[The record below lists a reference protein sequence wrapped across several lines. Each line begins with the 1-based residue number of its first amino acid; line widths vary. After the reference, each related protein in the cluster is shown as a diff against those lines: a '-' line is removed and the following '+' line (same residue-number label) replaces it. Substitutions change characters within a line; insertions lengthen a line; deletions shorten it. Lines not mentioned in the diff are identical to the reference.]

1 MSRFWNAVRGFLHGF
16 VGIGV
21 GVAPLGRDAESVRH
35 ALEQRAAGRKSC
47 C

>member
-1 MSRFWNAVRGFLHGF
+1 MRRFWNALRGFLRGF
-16 VGIGV
+16 VGV

-35 ALEQRAAGRKSC
+35 ALEQRAACRKSC

>member
-1 MSRFWNAVRGFLHGF
+1 MRRSWTALWGFLRGF
-16 VGIGV
+16 V

-35 ALEQRAAGRKSC
+35 ALEQRAASRKSC